1 MNWLANW
8 CFVRGVNWLI
18 PHAFYYSIRG
28 PRRDERPPDVGPHSN
43 WWPRYREYA
52 DGCRRLSWL
61 NTDSVH
67 ICHVAILGGYNW
79 LPWRTAK
86 ACFEHQR
93 DFNYLEEHHLGQD
106 AEVDDTGIRIAGMH
120 YQVLITEHKAGSS
133 AERAL
138 RMLEETGR
146 LIRYEQGMSDQEL
159 VRRID
164 LVVSPDVKAM
174 PHTSGLRVR
183 HMVKDG
189 QHYYLLFNEERHAL
203 ETQLRLSC
211 CEHGVIFDPYTG
223 DQREFDSNTPLML
236 SGHELKVV
244 IGQPV
249 EKDI

>member
-1 MNWLANW
+1 
-8 CFVRGVNWLI
+8 
-18 PHAFYYSIRG
+18 
-28 PRRDERPPDVGPHSN
+28 
-43 WWPRYREYA
+43 
-52 DGCRRLSWL
+52 
-61 NTDSVH
+61 
-67 ICHVAILGGYNW
+67 
-79 LPWRTAK
+79 
-86 ACFEHQR
+86 
-93 DFNYLEEHHLGQD
+93 
-106 AEVDDTGIRIAGMH
+106 
-120 YQVLITEHKAGSS
+120 
-133 AERAL
+133 
-138 RMLEETGR
+138 
-146 LIRYEQGMSDQEL
+146 MSDQEL